1 MSSHKRAEV
10 TTRLSRS
17 DGHLHAVLRMVE
29 EGREYREIV
38 RQIAAVRSSLH
49 GVLQVIVDD
58 LVEDCAASLA
68 GRSHTKSTLLE
79 LRDVIAVAQ

>member
-1 MSSHKRAEV
+1 MSAHKRPEV
-10 TTRLSRS
+10 ATRLARA
-17 DGHLHAVLRMVE
+17 DGHLHAVMQMVE

-49 GVLQVIVDD
+49 GVLQLIVDD
-58 LVEDCAASLA
+58 LVEDCVGSVTGPRAAK
-68 GRSHTKSTLLE
+68 TTLLE